1 MEDELTIE
9 KGADQEEGK
18 KDKQPMLALPAPS
31 DAKRLETNTVKLGEN
46 VKFDELGPV
55 VINSNGTISR
65 IANWDR
71 MTEIEKETTYRVLVK
86 RNNLRRKRLLEQQE
100 KSKQKISEN
109 S

>member
-55 VINSNGTISR
+55 VVNI
-65 IANWDR
+65 
-71 MTEIEKETTYRVLVK
+71 Y
-86 RNNLRRKRLLEQQE
+86 
-100 KSKQKISEN
+100 SKDF
-109 S
+109 